1 MHQPTIN
8 SPKSSAFKGDTPPVH
23 TASTYPTLPKNLSC
37 KARSN
42 LSMLPLM
49 YRKKSGFHY
58 IRLFSAFDADL
69 ECSRQVHLEILST
82 GLIKKLQPK
91 NNFSKISRKLCSLF
105 IIFHVL
111 SLLMLYHEDEEEQC
125 SRWPFKGQNANVS
138 QWHGPSTI

>member
-1 MHQPTIN
+1 MASMHQPTIN

-69 ECSRQVHLEILST
+69 ECSRQVHFKSERNFINGFNKKVTTKKQFFQNLKKTMQSIYYIPRALFAHALSR
-82 GLIKKLQPK
+82 G
-91 NNFSKISRKLCSLF
+91 
-105 IIFHVL
+105 
-111 SLLMLYHEDEEEQC
+111 
-125 SRWPFKGQNANVS
+125 
-138 QWHGPSTI
+138 